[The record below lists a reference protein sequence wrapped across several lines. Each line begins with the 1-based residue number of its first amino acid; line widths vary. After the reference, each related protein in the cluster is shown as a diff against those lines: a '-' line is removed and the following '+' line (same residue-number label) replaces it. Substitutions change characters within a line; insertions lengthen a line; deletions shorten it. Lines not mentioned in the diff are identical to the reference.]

1 MITPDKRF
9 LFVKRLRVDCS
20 NPEEKSAN
28 ICSTLSD
35 AKTKVTGSED
45 SSDYDAT

>member
-9 LFVKRLRVDCS
+9 LFARRLKVAD

-28 ICSTLSD
+28 ISLNLSE

-45 SSDYDAT
+45 SSD